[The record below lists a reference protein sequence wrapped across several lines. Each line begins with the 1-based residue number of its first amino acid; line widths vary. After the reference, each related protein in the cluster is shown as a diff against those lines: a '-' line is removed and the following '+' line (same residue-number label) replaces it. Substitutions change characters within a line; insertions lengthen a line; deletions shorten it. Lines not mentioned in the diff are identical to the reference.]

1 MANST
6 KRRIF
11 IITGMSG
18 AGKSQALKIFG
29 DFGFYCVDNLPI
41 ALFQNF
47 IDYLRKSGG
56 RQDIALGVDVR
67 EGDRLKEL
75 PKMLKSMTA
84 DDFIVKVLFLDAA
97 EDCLIRRFSETK
109 HRHPIHK
116 KLSAAISHERKTLSP
131 IRSLADKVIDTS
143 NLKLGELK
151 EKLSA
156 LLGYTR
162 EGEMQIS
169 VASFGFKNGILK
181 DCDIVMDVRFL
192 PNPYYIADLKE
203 KTGLEKEVFDYVF
216 SSDETYEFVDKLKS
230 YLDFAVPLYLKEGKA
245 ELVVGVGC
253 TGGKHRSVAIAKY
266 LSDHFND
273 LGYKSSVYHRDI
285 KKIVM

>member
-1 MANST
+1 
-6 KRRIF
+6 
-11 IITGMSG
+11 
-18 AGKSQALKIFG
+18 
-29 DFGFYCVDNLPI
+29 
-41 ALFQNF
+41 
-47 IDYLRKSGG
+47 
-56 RQDIALGVDVR
+56 
-67 EGDRLKEL
+67 
-75 PKMLKSMTA
+75 
-84 DDFIVKVLFLDAA
+84 
-97 EDCLIRRFSETK
+97 
-109 HRHPIHK
+109 RHPIHK

-203 KTGLEKEVFDYVF
+203 KTGLDKPVQDYIMSF
-216 SSDETYEFVDKLKS
+216 AETKEFVDKFTDLIQYLIPKYIQEGKS
-230 YLDFAVPLYLKEGKA
+230 YLTIAM
-245 ELVVGVGC
+245 GC
-253 TGGKHRSVAIAKY
+253 TGGRHRSVFMAHEIARRLNKMG
-266 LSDHFND
+266 LNASEF
-273 LGYKSSVYHRDI
+273 HRDI
-285 KKIVM
+285 EV

>member
-1 MANST
+1 MADK

-41 ALFQNF
+41 ALFKNF
-47 IDYLRKSGG
+47 IDYLRSSDE
-56 RQDIALGVDVR
+56 RQDVALGVDVR

-75 PKMLKSMTA
+75 PKMLKEMAA

-156 LLGYTR
+156 LLVYTR

-203 KTGLEKEVFDYVF
+203 KTGLDKPVQDYILSFKE
-216 SSDETYEFVDKLKS
+216 TREFIDKFADLIQYLIPKYIQEGKS
-230 YLDFAVPLYLKEGKA
+230 YLTIAM
-245 ELVVGVGC
+245 GC
-253 TGGKHRSVAIAKY
+253 TGGRHRSVFMAHEIARRLNKMG
-266 LSDHFND
+266 LTASEF
-273 LGYKSSVYHRDI
+273 HRDI
-285 KKIVM
+285 EV